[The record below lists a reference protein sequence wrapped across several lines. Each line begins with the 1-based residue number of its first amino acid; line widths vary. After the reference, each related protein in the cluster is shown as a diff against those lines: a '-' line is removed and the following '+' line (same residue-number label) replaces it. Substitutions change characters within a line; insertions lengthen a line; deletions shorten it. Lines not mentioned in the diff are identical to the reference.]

1 MGNVPEVLSRDGS
14 DSYLSVFL
22 SNASFSGI
30 LNGGMIEQD
39 DTSNGPM
46 MPLQHTAPTEQNIN
60 DVPRGD
66 AILRGRNEED
76 ILTQA
81 LRINQDRAARF
92 ETLTRNEGLKKPYQQ
107 SRTFVKEVS
116 KCYRTRS
123 KRSISERKRND
134 MCIIDLLGLRKDQDF
149 WRVMDRVDPA
159 QYLTDNDRIA
169 IKRFLAH
176 RSNTHSETLARAE
189 MEIEVAGLP
198 DPANRLR
205 ELQALLIRPGVNNA
219 QLMGLEKIS
228 STIRNDPELFL
239 FYRDCFCQDRP
250 GKTEFRDAW
259 IAHFELTEPLPSIL
273 ALPDLD
279 LDDATESEGGW
290 EEDLDEEDMR
300 QSDGDVEDQGTGE
313 ATEAGFSGTG
323 AQSRGAAAADWESEA
338 ASVAGQLESA
348 GHGEVDDGEVSDSE
362 DEDDYEDG
370 LDEYESEPDLVGQA
384 CGPEAGVGGASASQS
399 GGSAAS
405 AQAAAAY
412 WHSGPASPRGSPSEP
427 RIPEP
432 DGRPCLVDTRPP
444 QARGE
449 AAVCFFLALQAS
461 GLTTGSN
468 SSLKAAQGIAEP
480 QVPLA
485 SCSSCTHTL
494 LCGSTSSRPPRSH
507 SDPSP
512 LLCAPPL
519 LLLARPPRRSTHVLL
534 TVTPLHHSLFK
545 VYDLGFR
552 ASSSSP

>member
-149 WRVMDRVDPA
+149 WRVMDRVNPA

-169 IKRFLAH
+169 IKRFLAQ

-189 MEIEVAGLP
+189 MEIEVAG
-198 DPANRLR
+198 
-205 ELQALLIRPGVNNA
+205 ELSSFLIRPGVNNA
-219 QLMGLEKIS
+219 QLMGLEKIC
-228 STIRNDPELFL
+228 STIRKDRELFL
-239 FYRDCFCQDRP
+239 FYRDCFCQDKP
-250 GKTEFRDAW
+250 KKTEYRDAW
-259 IAHFELTEPLPSIL
+259 IAHFKPAEPLLVIP

-279 LDDATESEGGW
+279 LDDATASEGGS
-290 EEDLDEEDMR
+290 EEDDQANFDDVVAQGESGDFPSFSQVAEERDGGTSGPTGHLESGDAGGDEEI
-300 QSDGDVEDQGTGE
+300 
-313 ATEAGFSGTG
+313 
-323 AQSRGAAAADWESEA
+323 
-338 ASVAGQLESA
+338 
-348 GHGEVDDGEVSDSE
+348 SDSSE
-362 DEDDYEDG
+362 EEDDEN
-370 LDEYESEPDLVGQA
+370 EYESDSNSDSPTGASTSLPPPPSSSLLSSLRPTLSLSPAALGCKEGGGPNTLADLDDDCILV
-384 CGPEAGVGGASASQS
+384 EEEVVRVVGGGQN
-399 GGSAAS
+399 
-405 AQAAAAY
+405 
-412 WHSGPASPRGSPSEP
+412 
-427 RIPEP
+427 
-432 DGRPCLVDTRPP
+432 
-444 QARGE
+444 QARWSTNTSNGPDSKALWGQGE
-449 AAVCFFLALQAS
+449 RTPFERELSFVC
-461 GLTTGSN
+461 
-468 SSLKAAQGIAEP
+468 
-480 QVPLA
+480 A
-485 SCSSCTHTL
+485 SCCSS
-494 LCGSTSSRPPRSH
+494 STSFH
-507 SDPSP
+507 
-512 LLCAPPL
+512 
-519 LLLARPPRRSTHVLL
+519 
-534 TVTPLHHSLFK
+534 
-545 VYDLGFR
+545 
-552 ASSSSP
+552 